1 MYIIARVHI
10 NSLGK
15 MLTAETEEE
24 AKDILRGEVEAE
36 TGQELTG
43 EQIDSL
49 NDFLEVVIDDETTW
63 GIGTV
68 G

>member
-15 MLTAETEEE
+15 ILTAETEEE